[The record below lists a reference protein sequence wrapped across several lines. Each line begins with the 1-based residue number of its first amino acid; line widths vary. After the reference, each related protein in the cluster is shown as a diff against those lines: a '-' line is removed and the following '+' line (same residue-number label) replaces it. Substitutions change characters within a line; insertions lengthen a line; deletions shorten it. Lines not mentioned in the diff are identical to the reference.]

1 MNHERTEVRLP
12 SWMKAALTEVARE
25 TGTPE
30 SAIIV
35 RILELRLRAL
45 GYLSPLEAMLEKV
58 KPLQAS
64 GRAPSNLL
72 EFRAQVSPDP

>member
-1 MNHERTEVRLP
+1 MNHERTGVWIP
-12 SWMKAALTEVARE
+12 SWMKEALAEVARE

-35 RILELRLRAL
+35 RILELRLRDL
-45 GYLSPLEAMLEKV
+45 GFMSPLEAMLEKG

-72 EFRAQVSPDP
+72 EFRAGV